1 MKKLIALISILFV
14 LIPASVFAQGIT
26 QQKLR
31 FAPGRTQ
38 ATIGGEIAGRQTIDY
53 VVAAKRGQT
62 INISFAPS
70 NRFAFFNLLAPGTGE
85 ALFVG
90 QDQGNP
96 GKFTARLGAT
106 GNYVVRV
113 YLVRA
118 AARRGETSDY
128 SLTVSIAGEVPPPP
142 SDDFADGEAG
152 GPDYWMVSG
161 LTAGDKLNMRRGPSR
176 TERVVATFRNG
187 TVLANLGCRR
197 IDAQRWCK
205 ARNPDFANQTG
216 WVNGRYLRESGAPV
230 DEEIPVKVPPPS
242 DDFTDGEAG
251 GPDYWAVS
259 GLTAGEKL
267 NVRRGPSRAERV
279 VATFRNGAV
288 LANLGC
294 RRVDAQRWC
303 KVQNPDFAN
312 QAGWANGRYLR
323 ESAAPVDDSR
333 PDDVIVPRPTT
344 QATGEVD
351 CAIAAYPSVK
361 TCEFEVTRSGRDR
374 ATVSITLP
382 DGDQRV
388 LEFDDGDVRPP
399 SGVSAFRFRQ
409 SGDSFFINVNNGQ
422 ERFTIFDAVING
434 G

>member
-1 MKKLIALISILFV
+1 MKKLIALLSILFV
-14 LIPASVFAQGIT
+14 LMPAGVFAQGLT
-26 QQKLR
+26 QQKLG
-31 FAPGRTQ
+31 FAPGRSQ
-38 ATIGGEIAGRQTIDY
+38 ATISGEISGRQTIDY
-53 VVAAKRGQT
+53 VVSAKRGQT
-62 INISFAPS
+62 ISISFAPS
-70 NRFAFFNLLAPGTGE
+70 NRFAFFNLLAPVTGD

-96 GKFTARLGAT
+96 AKFTARLGTT

-113 YLVRA
+113 YLIRA

-128 SLTVSIAGEVPPPP
+128 SLTVAISGGTPSPPPVAGDE
-142 SDDFADGEAG
+142 SAGLDFWA
-152 GPDYWMVSG
+152 VSG
-161 LTAGDKLNMRRGPSR
+161 LTPGDKLNMRRGPSR

-187 TVLANLGCRR
+187 AVLANLGCRR
-197 IDAQRWCK
+197 IDDQRWCK
-205 ARNPDFANQTG
+205 VRNPDFPAQAG

-230 DEEIPVKVPPPS
+230 DEEQPIKTPPPS
-242 DDFTDGEAG
+242 DDFADGEAG
-251 GPDYWAVS
+251 GPDFWTVS
-259 GLTAGEKL
+259 GLTPGDRL

-294 RRVDAQRWC
+294 RRIDAQRWC

-312 QAGWANGRYLR
+312 QTGWANGRYLR
-323 ESAAPVDDSR
+323 EAAAPVDDSR
-333 PDDVIVPRPTT
+333 PDDVIVPRPDT
-344 QATGEVD
+344 QATGDLD
-351 CAIAAYPSVK
+351 CAITGYPSVRS
-361 TCEFEVTRSGRDR
+361 CEFGVTRSGRDR

-388 LEFDDGDVRPP
+388 LEFDNGDVRSL

-409 SGDSFFINVNNGQ
+409 SGDTYFINVNNGQ
-422 ERFTIFDAVING
+422 ERFTMFDTVING